1 MLRLTEHFEWS
12 DKHGHLQEF
21 AAFIRKLDEGEW
33 HHLGD

>member
-1 MLRLTEHFEWS
+1 MLRLTEHIAWS

-21 AAFIRKLDEGEW
+21 AAFIGKLDEGEW